1 MANIEALDK
10 IWKGKG
16 WSDGERVT
24 RVAQTDGTIA
34 EGMAA
39 LMYGWS
45 SSSGTF
51 TKLLV
56 DPSGALVATGTPTPT
71 QVVPSNVSVST
82 PGVRV
87 QLPSVAC
94 KSVTVK
100 AMAQNTGLVYVG
112 DGSVT
117 SGNGFQLSPGDSVSV
132 DIDNVNRLWID
143 AAVANEGVTMLA
155 VN

>member
-56 DPSGALVATGTPTPT
+56 DPSGALVASATAPSPPGT
-71 QVVPSNVSVST
+71 VSSSPPATRCRST
-82 PGVRV
+82 
-87 QLPSVAC
+87 S
-94 KSVTVK
+94 T
-100 AMAQNTGLVYVG
+100 T
-112 DGSVT
+112 
-117 SGNGFQLSPGDSVSV
+117 
-132 DIDNVNRLWID
+132 
-143 AAVANEGVTMLA
+143 
-155 VN
+155 